1 MSLVNS
7 YQFCGHHSVQI
18 ITLTLV
24 SNPVTILLRQLLSSL
39 GSSQVID
46 LDSIQVSTL

>member
-7 YQFCGHHSVQI
+7 YQFYGHHSVHI
-18 ITLTLV
+18 IFLSLV
-24 SNPVTILLRQLLSSL
+24 SNPVTILVRHLLSSL